1 MKSKNPVIDFAK
13 MLLIIGATM
22 ATIIFFGC

>member
-13 MLLIIGATM
+13 MALIAVAAM